1 MHKVDYII
9 VGCGLAG
16 VAFCEQLRKNNK
28 TFIVYDD
35 GSQQSSLVAA
45 GMYNPVILKR
55 FSEVWMA
62 EEQLNLAK
70 PFYKKLENLLNV
82 KLDYEFKLF
91 RRFTSIEEQNMWFTA
106 MDKPKLEPF
115 LSSNLIKNANSL
127 INAPFGFGEVQHAG
141 RVDTNALIKNYSTF
155 LDKNAQLQ
163 KVRFDYNKLE
173 IQEDND
179 IKYES
184 IQANKIVF
192 CEGFGITKNPF
203 FNLLPLKA
211 TKGEVL
217 TIEAP
222 NLNMDFA
229 LKSSVFVIPE
239 GNNLYSVGATYNW
252 ENLTNYISENAKFEL
267 IDKLKN
273 VITCD
278 FKVVNQVAGV
288 RPTVKDRR
296 PLVGS
301 HQDHNNMFVLNGLGT
316 RGVMIAPYI
325 ADQLYN
331 FIEDEMTLNPEI
343 DITRFP
349 S

>member
-115 LSSNLIKNANSL
+115 LSSNLIKNTNSF
-127 INAPFGFGEVQHAG
+127 INAPFGFGEVLQAG
-141 RVDTNALIKNYSTF
+141 RVDTNALIKDYSTF
-155 LDKNAQLQ
+155 LDKNTQLQ
-163 KVRFDYNKLE
+163 KVRFNYNKLE

-184 IQANKIVF
+184 IRANKIVF

-203 FNLLPLKA
+203 FNQLPLKA

-217 TIEAP
+217 TIKAP

-229 LKSSVFVIPE
+229 LKSSVFIIPE

-252 ENLTNYISENAKFEL
+252 EDLTNDISENAKFEL

-278 FKVVNQVAGV
+278 FKVV
-288 RPTVKDRR
+288 
-296 PLVGS
+296 
-301 HQDHNNMFVLNGLGT
+301 
-316 RGVMIAPYI
+316 
-325 ADQLYN
+325 
-331 FIEDEMTLNPEI
+331 
-343 DITRFP
+343 
-349 S
+349 